1 MTETTTGDILK
12 VDAYKVWYWI
22 SSIFLAIVLF
32 RPTKKFILVQR
43 VNKAERKL
51 KRELTEEELNDLD
64 KRTIPLTAFIVITFS
79 FLFNNVIMGKYYGL
93 K

>member
-1 MTETTTGDILK
+1 
-12 VDAYKVWYWI
+12 VDAFRVWYWI

-43 VNKAERKL
+43 VGKAERKL

-64 KRTIPLTAFIVITFS
+64 KRTIPITAFIVITFAL
-79 FLFNNVIMGKYYGL
+79 LFNNVIMGKYYGL